1 MLVETGLLGLA
12 RIEILGAEPELL
24 VNRGVREG
32 LRLWKIRRVDGCTFT
47 AATWERDLPAL
58 EAAAADCGCEIRVRS
73 LRGGSRGRALFRAR
87 RVLLA
92 ALLLA
97 ALLLGASSL
106 FLWEIRV
113 VGCEKLSE
121 GQVLRAL
128 ADCGVERGSFWPG
141 ISADLVRSRVLTEL
155 PEIAWMTVNV
165 SGSRAVVLVTERE
178 EKPEIVR
185 EDEPADIRA
194 KCAGVITG
202 MTVLNGRP
210 MVQPGDAVLE
220 GEVLVSGSMES
231 VTAPT
236 RAVRAMGEIRAETRH
251 ELTAVCPL
259 EALQIREPS
268 RSNSRFALQIRKKR
282 VNLGFFHGKGLDECD
297 KIMHEYNLGIKGLFA
312 LPVTL
317 IREERHP
324 RRLQENWADREE
336 EMKAALLKRLQE
348 QIDGEILSSE
358 FAVSRADGLLTVT
371 LVARCSENIAETAP
385 CVPPG

>member
-1 MLVETGLLGLA
+1 MLVETGLFGLA

-24 VNRGVREG
+24 VNRGAREG
-32 LRLWKIRRVDGCTFT
+32 LRIWKIRRVDGCTFS
-47 AATWERDLPAL
+47 AVTWERDLPAL
-58 EAAAADCGCEIRVRS
+58 EAAAADCGCEIRIRS
-73 LRGGSRGRALFRAR
+73 LRGGSRSRSLLRAR
-87 RVLLA
+87 KALLA

-97 ALLLGASSL
+97 ALLLGVSSL

-113 VGCEKLSE
+113 VGCETLSE

-128 ADCGVERGSFWPG
+128 AGCGVERGSFWPG

-194 KCAGVITG
+194 KSAGVITG

-236 RAVRAMGEIRAETRH
+236 RAVRAMGEVRAETRH

-259 EALQIREPS
+259 EALQLYEPS
-268 RSNSRFALQIRKKR
+268 RGNSRFALQIRKNR
-282 VNLGFFHGKGLDECD
+282 VNLGFFHRKGLDECD

-324 RRLQENWADREE
+324 RRLQEAWADREE
-336 EMKAALLKRLQE
+336 EMKTGLLKRLEE
-348 QIDGEILSSE
+348 QIDGEILSAS

-371 LVARCSENIAETAP
+371 LLAQCSENIAETAP
-385 CVPPG
+385 YAPPG